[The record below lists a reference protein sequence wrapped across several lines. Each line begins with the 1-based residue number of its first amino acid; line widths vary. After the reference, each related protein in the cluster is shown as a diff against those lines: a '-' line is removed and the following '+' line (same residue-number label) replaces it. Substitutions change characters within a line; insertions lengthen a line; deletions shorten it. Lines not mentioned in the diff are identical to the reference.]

1 NIVTIYDVGEDHDIA
16 YIAMELLN
24 GKDLTHYCRNGD
36 LLPVKRVLDVAA
48 EVAQA
53 LGYAHKRQV
62 VHRDIKPANIVLQEN
77 SQIKVADFGIA
88 RVISSSKTQTGV
100 IFGTPS
106 YMSPEQIAGKEVD
119 GRSDLFSLG
128 IVLYEL
134 LTGKRP
140 FTGDSIEAL
149 LRAVSNAD
157 YPPLKDLAPKIPPCC
172 GELIDRLLTKGVSKR
187 PQTASQVG
195 NEIRACSEML
205 N

>member
-1 NIVTIYDVGEDHDIA
+1 VGEDHDIA

-24 GKDLTHYCRNGD
+24 GKDLTHYCQNGD
-36 LLPVKRVLDVAA
+36 LLPVKRVLDIAA

-62 VHRDIKPANIVLQEN
+62 VHRDIKPANIILQEN

-106 YMSPEQIAGKEVD
+106 YMSPEQIAGKKVD

-140 FTGDSIEAL
+140 FTGETIEAL
-149 LRAVSNAD
+149 LRAVSSAD
-157 YPPLKDLAPKIPPCC
+157 YPPLKDLAPKIPPCFS
-172 GELIDRLLTKGVSKR
+172 ELIDKLLAKGVSKR
-187 PQTASQVG
+187 PQSASQVV
-195 NEIRACSEML
+195 NDIRACSEML